1 MKCKEIKI
9 NTIANILV
17 AEKII
22 YDHKTKRHSLN
33 NVVNSIQVNMFPSVI
48 ITDVHLKFLL
58 PSLEFNTTYKLV
70 VYAPDH
76 VVVFSSLIIE
86 VKNYRLNCM
95 MPGMDAAVNV
105 KFAVTEEGTYRYCLL
120 DENNNIISE
129 YPLYVSLSE

>member
-1 MKCKEIKI
+1 M

-17 AEKII
+17 AEKIN
-22 YDHKTKRHSLN
+22 YDHKTKKHSLN
-33 NVVNSIQVNMFPSVI
+33 NVVNSIQVNIFPSVI

-58 PSLEFNTTYKLV
+58 PSSEFNTSYKLV

-120 DENNNIISE
+120 DENNIIISE
-129 YPLYVSLSE
+129 YPLYISLSE